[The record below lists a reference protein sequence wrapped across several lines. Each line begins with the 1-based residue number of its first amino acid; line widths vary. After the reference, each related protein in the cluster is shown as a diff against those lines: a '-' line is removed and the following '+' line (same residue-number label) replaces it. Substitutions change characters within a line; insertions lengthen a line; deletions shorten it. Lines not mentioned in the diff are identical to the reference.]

1 MNLNSKFDLDI
12 LDVRSQNENL
22 NGSVNGS
29 LNIPL
34 INLSE
39 NIKRVNSNSK
49 TYVYCKGGYRS
60 MIASSILNLNGIK
73 NITNIIG
80 GYDNLSFYLD

>member
-1 MNLNSKFDLDI
+1 MNSKFDLDV
-12 LDVRSQNENL
+12 LDVRSQNEYL

-34 INLSE
+34 INLTE
-39 NIKRVNSNSK
+39 NLKKVKPNNKS
-49 TYVYCKGGYRS
+49 YVYCKGGYRS
-60 MIASSILNLNGIK
+60 MTASSILNSKGIN

-80 GYDNLSFYLD
+80 GYDSISLHID